1 MTIQE
6 AVAKYK
12 AQFCLNS
19 KQLDFIK
26 EMCYINTGMWKGD
39 VNQLLMNEAKRDLA
53 LTLISFKDLKDEELI
68 QLLEENGDS
77 EWMIRTMTQLD
88 K

>member
-12 AQFCLNS
+12 AHFKLNT

-26 EMCYINTGMWKGD
+26 EMCYINKGIYSD
-39 VNQLLMNEAKRDLA
+39 DASKLYFREGKRDVA
-53 LTLISFKDLKDEELI
+53 LTLTSFTDLKEEEII

-77 EWMIRTMTQLD
+77 EWMIQVMQKLQ
-88 K
+88 

>member
-12 AQFCLNS
+12 AQFALNS

-26 EMCYINTGMWKGD
+26 KMCYIDRGMWDGD
-39 VNQLLMNEAKRDLA
+39 VNEIIVREAKRDIA
-53 LTLISFKDLKDEELI
+53 LTLESFKDLKEEELV

-77 EWMIRTMTQLD
+77 EWMIQTMEKL
-88 K
+88 